1 MANPED
7 RGNPAV
13 PVMELIMQLEQK
25 IRDKNVIIANL
36 KEEVRDWRNKF
47 LLAVSIQSPL
57 FWIGMLIGQTPW
69 VLWLSFFLK
78 GLHGK

>member
-13 PVMELIMQLEQK
+13 PIMEMIMQLEQK

-36 KEEVRDWRNKF
+36 REEVRDWRNKF
-47 LLAVSIQSPL
+47 LLAISIQSPL
-57 FWIGMLIGQTPW
+57 FWVGMIVGQLPW
-69 VLWLSFFLK
+69 IVWLVWFLW
-78 GLHGK
+78 GNINA